1 MGPSVTFCLSLSRP
15 RSLAS
20 LPVRSSLSFLVSFL
34 PFLFSP
40 PFFLSFF
47 PVPAFFL
54 PFSFLLLPFSFLL
67 PSSSLSSFLSSFFPP
82 FYLPFLPSPSLPCL
96 YLMVVLGL
104 ILGIVA

>member
-34 PFLFSP
+34 PFLFP
-40 PFFLSFF
+40 LPFFLSFF

-67 PSSSLSSFLSSFFPP
+67 PSSSLSSSLSSFFPP

-96 YLMVVLGL
+96 YFMVVLGL